1 MGKAQRDKGAR
12 FEREVVNIFRAYG
25 LSADRVPLSGA
36 AQGFKGDIRLQDHND
51 ALLTGE
57 CKKRAA
63 GQKQIREWI
72 KDSDFLVLGA
82 DRQEALVVL
91 RLKDFCE
98 LQAEACQVL
107 PPEEDAA

>member
-12 FEREVVNIFRAYG
+12 FEREIVHALRAYG
-25 LSADRVPLSGA
+25 LRADRVPLSGA
-36 AQGFKGDIRLQDHND
+36 SEGFKGDVRLIDHNEVSM
-51 ALLTGE
+51 TIE
-57 CKKRAA
+57 CKKRAH

-72 KDSDFLVLGA
+72 EEADLLVLGA

-98 LQAEACQVL
+98 LQAEAGQVL
-107 PPEEDAA
+107 PEKEDAA

>member
-12 FEREVVNIFRAYG
+12 FERECVSTFRAYG
-25 LSADRVPLSGA
+25 LTADRIPLSGA
-36 AQGFKGDIRLQDHND
+36 AEGFKGDIRLIDHNET
-51 ALLTGE
+51 ALRVE

-72 KDSDFLVLGA
+72 EDSDLLVLGA

-98 LQAEACQVL
+98 LSAEAGQVL